1 MCSYP
6 PAWGRRWWLDSTF
19 CFCNF
24 WSLDQMDVKKKE
36 VQEVENLSSWWWTFW
51 TDLCRFCGRFTVL
64 DILAPDYIRAEP
76 TGGSEVVPVTCR
88 PNALLFSSPAA
99 DSLSDRCC
107 HGRSVGVEWVS
118 NGRVVAEV
126 AHAASPAA
134 AAGLSHSEKPGVC
147 CCRLLLFRRSFINLH

>member
-24 WSLDQMDVKKKE
+24 WSLDQMDVKKKRSARSRKSE
-36 VQEVENLSSWWWTFW
+36 QLMMNVLDWSLSVLWSSH
-51 TDLCRFCGRFTVL
+51 GL

-76 TGGSEVVPVTCR
+76 MGGSEVVPVTCR
-88 PNALLFSSPAA
+88 PKALLFSSPSA
-99 DSLSDRCC
+99 DSQSDRCC